1 MDDEILHQAFAKVV
15 DASFDFTMAFNT
27 YGTDSEEAHQA
38 MKAYEKAIAD
48 YQQEMSRPFDVA
60 THWGSFCSLN
70 PSALE
75 CRIYDV

>member
-1 MDDEILHQAFAKVV
+1 MDNEILHQSFAKVV

-27 YGTDSEEAHQA
+27 HGADSEEAHFA
-38 MKAYEKAIAD
+38 MLVYEKAMAE
-48 YQQEMSRPFDVA
+48 YQQERSLPFDAA
-60 THWGSFCSLN
+60 THWASFCSLN

>member
-27 YGTDSEEAHQA
+27 HGADSEEAHQA
-38 MKAYEKAIAD
+38 MKAYEKAMAD
-48 YQQEMSRPFDVA
+48 YQQERSLPFDPS
-60 THWGSFCSLN
+60 THWASFCSLN

>member
-27 YGTDSEEAHQA
+27 HGADSEEAHQA
-38 MKAYEKAIAD
+38 MKAYEQAMAE
-48 YQQEMSRPFDVA
+48 YQQEMSHPFDAA
-60 THWGSFCSLN
+60 THWASFCRLN

-75 CRIYDV
+75 CRVYDV